1 MAIRLSRRARDLLAV
16 SDDEAA
22 RALAISVRLTLTGVG
37 DLVTG
42 LVVAF
47 IAVTP

>member
-1 MAIRLSRRARDLLAV
+1 
-16 SDDEAA
+16 
-22 RALAISVRLTLTGVG
+22 VRLTLTGVG